1 MFVGI
6 IEEGKKLL
14 NFHLDYKNLII
25 SMCTD
30 DCTPELESKNRS
42 LVRLKT
48 IYQKRHERH
57 HEHQKHLEHKIKL

>member
-1 MFVGI
+1 
-6 IEEGKKLL
+6 
-14 NFHLDYKNLII
+14 
-25 SMCTD
+25 MCTD
-30 DCTPELESKNRS
+30 DCTPKLESKNRS